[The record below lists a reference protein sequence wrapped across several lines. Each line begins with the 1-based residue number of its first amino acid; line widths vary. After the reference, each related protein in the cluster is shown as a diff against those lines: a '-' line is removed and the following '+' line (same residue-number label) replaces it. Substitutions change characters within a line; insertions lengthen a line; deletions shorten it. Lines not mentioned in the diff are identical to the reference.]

1 MKILKER
8 CLLKRLSYYMRGMEN
23 STTTYKEI
31 YEGGMSLAVIPPEG
45 AFEAKYWREDVS
57 YEISRTHKLALD
69 KPTIT
74 IGIPLDQ
81 LNFTDTSD
89 AAADF
94 CLRSF
99 IPYITELNDLNYN
112 RSRPDKENGKYYIY
126 EPNGKILK
134 RNCSFFS
141 MSIPK
146 WYVNLGGNSV
156 RPIYEETTMKPY
168 LNIMIQLQFPFKKI
182 KKSITMLT
190 KDLPEAVDNF
200 ILNFNTAKL
209 HETLEL
215 ADKQRKIREWLKSSD
230 YCVFMANGS
239 ILPRDKGTD
248 NPLTTAVPFKST
260 PEDEIEIAGVKGM
273 GIKKGVTIITGGGYS
288 GKSTVLDAV
297 SSGIYDHILGDG
309 RELVITDDTA
319 MKISAEDG
327 RSVKNVN
334 ISPFIKW
341 LPNGDTT
348 EFSTDHA
355 SGSTSQAANIIE
367 AVNINSKLLLIDED
381 KSATNFMI
389 RDKLMKELIDKEPI
403 IPLTDRVQELHHKMG
418 VSTIIVIGGSGEY
431 LSVTDRIYMMEDFK
445 ILNASEKSK
454 SLCGKYGISAEI
466 IPETEWAYK
475 TARKLATEGFTP
487 YPADSGT
494 ELLSISELGFI
505 LIGDERIDI
514 RMLHNVTSQY
524 QLNAI
529 GFIIRKL
536 MIENKELFSD
546 AENKITAVLNEIS
559 EENLEIIFTSFF
571 TTCERW
577 LELPRINEIMAVI
590 NRMRRVRFV

>member
-1 MKILKER
+1 
-8 CLLKRLSYYMRGMEN
+8 MRGMEN
-23 STTTYKEI
+23 TETTYKAI
-31 YEGGMSLAVIPPEG
+31 YEGGMSLDTVPPEG

-57 YEISRTHKLALD
+57 YEITRTHKLALD

-74 IGIPLDQ
+74 IGIPIDK

-126 EPNGKILK
+126 EPNGKVIK

-156 RPIYEETTMKPY
+156 HALNEETPMKPY
-168 LNIMIQLQFPFKKI
+168 LNIMIQLQFPLKKI
-182 KKSITMLT
+182 RKAITMLT
-190 KDLPEAVDNF
+190 KDLPDAIDRF
-200 ILNFNTAKL
+200 IMDFNTDKL
-209 HETLEL
+209 NEELQL
-215 ADKQRKIREWLKSSD
+215 ADKQCKIREWLKSSD
-230 YCVFMANGS
+230 YCVFVANGS

-248 NPLTTAVPFKST
+248 NPLLNAVPFKST
-260 PEDEIEIAGVKGM
+260 PEDEIEVAGVKGM

-288 GKSTVLDAV
+288 GKSTVLDAI
-297 SSGIYDHILGDG
+297 SSGIYDHISGDG
-309 RELVITDDTA
+309 RELVITDNTA

-334 ISPFIKW
+334 IAPFIKW

-348 EFSTDHA
+348 AFSTEHA

-403 IPLTDRVQELHHKMG
+403 IPLTDRVQELHNKMG

-431 LSVTDRIYMMEDFK
+431 LSVSDRIYMMEDFK

-454 SLCGKYGISAEI
+454 SLCEKFGITAEI
-466 IPETEWAYK
+466 IPETEWNYK
-475 TARKLATEGFTP
+475 TARKLAADGFTS
-487 YPADSGT
+487 YPTDSTT

-529 GFIIRKL
+529 GFIIRLLELENNDITMK
-536 MIENKELFSD
+536 IED
-546 AENKITAVLNEIS
+546 KIQNLLNRINDD
-559 EENLEIIFTSFF
+559 NLELIFTSFF
-571 TTCERW
+571 TTCDRW
-577 LELPRINEIMAVI
+577 LEMPRINEVMAVV
-590 NRMRRVRFV
+590 NRMRMIKFR